1 MRQRSVMMLRIL
13 LPAEVMLKQEVK
25 KIVAEAENGSFCL
38 MPNHIDFVATLAPG
52 IFAYEPVQGG
62 QELLAMDVGTLVKKG
77 ADVLVST
84 RNAVRAP
91 DLGKLKDVVVR
102 QYDVLDEREKMVRS
116 AAAKLEASLIRRFV
130 ELK

>member
-1 MRQRSVMMLRIL
+1 MLLKIL
-13 LPAEVMLKQEVK
+13 LPAEVMMVQDVK

-52 IFAYEPVQGG
+52 IFAYELSEGG

-77 ADVLVST
+77 SDVLVST
-84 RNAVRAP
+84 RNAVKAP
-91 DLGKLKDVVVR
+91 DLGKLKEVVVQ

>member
-1 MRQRSVMMLRIL
+1 MMLKIL
-13 LPAEVMLKQEVK
+13 LPAEVMLTQEVN

-52 IFAYEPVQGG
+52 IFTYVPISGG
-62 QELLAMDVGTLVKKG
+62 QEMLAMDVGTLIKKG
-77 ADVLVST
+77 SDVLVST

-91 DLGKLKDVVVR
+91 DLGKLKEVVVQ

-116 AAAKLEASLIRRFV
+116 AAARLEASLIRRFV

>member
-1 MRQRSVMMLRIL
+1 MLLKIL
-13 LPAEVMLKQEVK
+13 LPAEILLEQEVK
-25 KIVAEAENGSFCL
+25 KIIAEAENGSFCL

-52 IFAYEPVQGG
+52 LFTFEPMSGG

-77 ADVLVST
+77 ANVLVST

-91 DLGKLKDVVVR
+91 DLGKVKQVVVQ

-116 AAAKLEASLIRRFV
+116 ASAKLEASLIRRFV

>member
-1 MRQRSVMMLRIL
+1 MLLKIL
-13 LPAEVMLKQEVK
+13 LPAEVMLTQEVK

-52 IFAYEPVQGG
+52 IFTYVPAQGG

-77 ADVLVST
+77 SNVLVST
-84 RNAVRAP
+84 RNAMRAP
-91 DLGKLKDVVVR
+91 DLGKLKQVVVEK
-102 QYDVLDEREKMVRS
+102 YDILDEREKMVRS
-116 AAAKLEASLIRRFV
+116 ASARLEASLIRRFV

>member
-1 MRQRSVMMLRIL
+1 MMLKIL
-13 LPAEVMLKQEVK
+13 LPAEILMQLEVK

-52 IFAYEPVQGG
+52 LFTYEKAEGG
-62 QELLAMDVGTLVKKG
+62 QEIMAMDVGTLVKKG
-77 ADVLVST
+77 SDVLVST

-91 DLGKLKDVVVR
+91 DLGKLKQVVVQ
-102 QYDVLDEREKMVRS
+102 QYDILDEREKMVRS
-116 AAAKLEASLIRRFV
+116 ASAKLEASLIRRFV

>member
-1 MRQRSVMMLRIL
+1 MLLKIL
-13 LPAEVMLKQEVK
+13 LPAEILMEQEVK

-52 IFAYEPVQGG
+52 IFAYELTSGG

-77 ADVLVST
+77 PNVLVST

-91 DLGKLKDVVVR
+91 DLGKLKEVVVN
-102 QYDVLDEREKMVRS
+102 QYEVLDEREKMVRS
-116 AAAKLEASLIRRFV
+116 ASAKLEASLIRRFV

>member
-1 MRQRSVMMLRIL
+1 MLLKIL
-13 LPAEVMLKQEVK
+13 LPAEVLLVEEVK
-25 KIVAEAENGSFCL
+25 KIIAEAENGSFCL

-52 IFAYEPVQGG
+52 IFQFEKAMGA

-84 RNAVRAP
+84 RNAVKAP
-91 DLGKLKDVVVR
+91 DLGKLKEVVVQ
-102 QYDVLDEREKMVRS
+102 QYDILDEREKMVRS

>member
-1 MRQRSVMMLRIL
+1 MMLKIL
-13 LPAEVMLKQEVK
+13 LPAEVLLTREVK

-52 IFAYEPVQGG
+52 IFMYVPTGGG
-62 QELLAMDVGTLVKKG
+62 QEYLAMDVGTLIKKG
-77 ADVLVST
+77 SDVLVST
-84 RNAVRAP
+84 RNAVKAP
-91 DLGKLKDVVVR
+91 DLGKLKEVVVK

-116 AAAKLEASLIRRFV
+116 ASARLEASLVRRFV

>member
-1 MRQRSVMMLRIL
+1 MLLKIL
-13 LPAEVMLKQEVK
+13 LPAEIMMVQEVK

-38 MPNHIDFVATLAPG
+38 MLNHIDFVATLAPG
-52 IFAYEPVQGG
+52 IFTYEPVEGG

-77 ADVLVST
+77 PEVLVST
-84 RNAVRAP
+84 RNAVKAP
-91 DLGKLKDVVVR
+91 DLGKLKQVVVQ

>member
-1 MRQRSVMMLRIL
+1 MLLKIL
-13 LPAEVMLKQEVK
+13 LPAEILLEQEVK

-52 IFAYEPVQGG
+52 IFSYFLEGGG
-62 QELLAMDVGTLVKKG
+62 QELLAMDVGTLLKKG
-77 ADVLVST
+77 SNVLVST

-91 DLGKLKDVVVR
+91 DLGKLKQVVVE
-102 QYDVLDEREKMVRS
+102 QYDVLDEREKLVRS
-116 AAAKLEASLIRRFV
+116 ASAKLDASLIRRLV

>member
-1 MRQRSVMMLRIL
+1 MMLKIL
-13 LPAEVMLKQEVK
+13 LPAEVMLTQEVN

-52 IFAYEPVQGG
+52 IFTYVPVSGG
-62 QELLAMDVGTLVKKG
+62 QELLAMDVGTLIKKG
-77 ADVLVST
+77 SDVLVLY
-84 RNAVRAP
+84 AQCRARP
-91 DLGKLKDVVVR
+91 DLGKLKEVVIQ

-116 AAAKLEASLIRRFV
+116 ASARLEASLIRRFV

>member
-1 MRQRSVMMLRIL
+1 MMLKIL
-13 LPAEVMLKQEVK
+13 LPAEILLEQDVK

-52 IFAYEPVQGG
+52 LFTYEKEEGG
-62 QELLAMDVGTLVKKG
+62 QEIMAMDVGTLVKKG
-77 ADVLVST
+77 SDVLVST

-91 DLGKLKDVVVR
+91 DLGKLKQVVVQ

-116 AAAKLEASLIRRFV
+116 ASAKLEASLIRRFV

>member
-1 MRQRSVMMLRIL
+1 MLLKIL

-52 IFAYEPVQGG
+52 IFTYELANGG

-77 ADVLVST
+77 SEVLVST

-91 DLGKLKDVVVR
+91 DLGKLKQVVVQ

-116 AAAKLEASLIRRFV
+116 AGARLEASLIRRFV

>member
-1 MRQRSVMMLRIL
+1 MLLKIL
-13 LPAEVMLKQEVK
+13 LPAEVMMEQEVK

-52 IFAYEPVQGG
+52 IFTYELVAGG

-77 ADVLVST
+77 SNVLVST
-84 RNAVRAP
+84 RNAVKAP
-91 DLGKLKDVVVR
+91 DLGKLKQVVVQ
-102 QYDVLDEREKMVRS
+102 QYDILDEREKLVRS

>member
-1 MRQRSVMMLRIL
+1 MLLKIL
-13 LPAEVMLKQEVK
+13 LPAEVLITQEVK

-52 IFAYEPVQGG
+52 IFTYEPASGG
-62 QELLAMDVGTLVKKG
+62 QELLAMDAGTLVKKG
-77 ADVLVST
+77 SNVLVST
-84 RNAVRAP
+84 RNAMRAP
-91 DLGKLKDVVVR
+91 DLGKLKQVVVQ

-116 AAAKLEASLIRRFV
+116 ASARLEASLIRRFV

>member
-1 MRQRSVMMLRIL
+1 MMLKIL
-13 LPAEVMLKQEVK
+13 LPAEILLTQEVS
-25 KIVAEAENGSFCL
+25 KIIAEAENGSFCL

-52 IFAYEPVQGG
+52 IFTYVPVSGG
-62 QELLAMDVGTLVKKG
+62 QELLAMDVGTLSKKG
-77 ADVLVST
+77 SDVLVST

-91 DLGKLKDVVVR
+91 DLGKLKEVVVQ

-116 AAAKLEASLIRRFV
+116 ASARLEASLIRRFV

>member
-1 MRQRSVMMLRIL
+1 MLLKIL
-13 LPAEVMLKQEVK
+13 LPAEVMLTQEVTK
-25 KIVAEAENGSFCL
+25 SVAEAENGSFCL

-52 IFAYEPVQGG
+52 IFSYVPAQGG

-77 ADVLVST
+77 SEVLVST

-91 DLGKLKDVVVR
+91 DLGKLKQVVVQ
-102 QYDVLDEREKMVRS
+102 QYDDLDEREKMVRS
-116 AAAKLEASLIRRFV
+116 AGARLEASLIRRFV

>member
-1 MRQRSVMMLRIL
+1 MLKIL
-13 LPAEVMLKQEVK
+13 LPAEILIEQEVK

-52 IFAYEPVQGG
+52 LFTYERAEGG
-62 QELLAMDVGTLVKKG
+62 QEVLAMDVGTLVKKG

-91 DLGKLKDVVVR
+91 DLGKLKQVVVQ
-102 QYDVLDEREKMVRS
+102 QYDILDEREKMVRS
-116 AAAKLEASLIRRFV
+116 ASAKLEASMIRRFV
-130 ELK
+130 DLK

>member
-1 MRQRSVMMLRIL
+1 MMLKIL

-38 MPNHIDFVATLAPG
+38 MPNHIDFTATLAPG
-52 IFAYEPVQGG
+52 IFTYEPAGGG
-62 QELLAMDVGTLVKKG
+62 QEILAMDVGTLVKKG
-77 ADVLVST
+77 SEVLVST

-91 DLGKLKDVVVR
+91 DLGKLKEVVVR

-116 AAAKLEASLIRRFV
+116 ASARLEASLIRRFV

>member
-1 MRQRSVMMLRIL
+1 MMLKIL
-13 LPAEVMLKQEVK
+13 LPAEVMLTQEVN

-38 MPNHIDFVATLAPG
+38 MPNHIDFVATLEPE
-52 IFAYEPVQGG
+52 IFTYVPVNGS
-62 QELLAMDVGTLVKKG
+62 QELLAMDVGTLIKKG
-77 ADVLVST
+77 SDVLVST

-91 DLGKLKDVVVR
+91 DLGKLKEVVVQ

-116 AAAKLEASLIRRFV
+116 AAARLEASLIRRFV

>member
-1 MRQRSVMMLRIL
+1 MM
-13 LPAEVMLKQEVK
+13 VQEVT

-52 IFAYEPVQGG
+52 IFSYELTTGG
-62 QELLAMDVGTLVKKG
+62 QEILAMDVGTLVKKG
-77 ADVLVST
+77 SDVLVST
-84 RNAVRAP
+84 RNAVKAP
-91 DLGKLKDVVVR
+91 DLGKLKQVVVQ

-116 AAAKLEASLIRRFV
+116 ASAKLEASLIRRFV

>member
-1 MRQRSVMMLRIL
+1 MMLKIL
-13 LPAEVMLKQEVK
+13 LPAEVLIKQEVK
-25 KIVAEAENGSFCL
+25 KIIAEAENGSFCL

-52 IFAYEPVQGG
+52 LFTYELTTGG

-77 ADVLVST
+77 SDVLVST

-91 DLGKLKDVVVR
+91 DLGKLKQVVVE
-102 QYDVLDEREKMVRS
+102 QYEILDEREKMVRS
-116 AAAKLEASLIRRFV
+116 ASAKLEASLIRRFV

>member
-1 MRQRSVMMLRIL
+1 MMLKIL
-13 LPAEVMLKQEVK
+13 LPAEVMLTQEVN

-52 IFAYEPVQGG
+52 IFTYVPISGG
-62 QELLAMDVGTLVKKG
+62 QEMLAMDVGTLIKKG
-77 ADVLVST
+77 SDVLVST

-91 DLGKLKDVVVR
+91 DLGKLKEVVVQ

-116 AAAKLEASLIRRFV
+116 ASARLEASLIRRFV